1 MRTTV
6 DLPDPLFRELKA
18 LAAKRGL
25 SLKTVIR
32 TAVEDEI
39 RKADKK
45 TGNKV
50 KFPVL
55 PSRKPGSLNPSNAEL
70 EDLLA

>member
-18 LAAKRGL
+18 LAARRGL
-25 SLKTVIR
+25 SLKSVIR
-32 TAVEDEI
+32 AAVEDEI
-39 RKADKK
+39 RMANRK
-45 TGNKV
+45 TGRNV
-50 KFPVL
+50 KFPIL
-55 PSRKPGSLNPSNAEL
+55 PSRKPGSLKPSNADL